1 MGLFGAIK
9 AFFALRKN
17 LAKELE
23 AIREREARYPIMST
37 DELAALDDEEL
48 FEAVNVRTENK
59 VDSFEE
65 LTEGFHSLN
74 DSQKVFYALNWL
86 EMEVNNGG
94 LCQFF
99 VNSSRVAAPFVSEYM
114 GVVGADAHK
123 KLFDEFIQKNN
134 INVTELSFFNIE
146 KIEEFEEKAESYPFD
161 DYDEAYYEMEPLQT
175 YLQKY
180 IREHVVDF

>member
-9 AFFALRKN
+9 AIFALKKN
-17 LAKELE
+17 LAKEIE
-23 AIREREARYPIMST
+23 AIKEREARYPAMTT

-65 LTEGFHSLN
+65 LAQGFNALN

-134 INVTELSFFNIE
+134 INVTELSFFDIE

-180 IREHVVDF
+180 IREHVADF

>member
-1 MGLFGAIK
+1 MGLFD
-9 AFFALRKN
+9 FFKMFKPSKIESKYN
-17 LAKELE
+17 ELMDKVYNPL
-23 AIREREARYPIMST
+23 IQDDDISQ
-37 DELAALDDEEL
+37 LSDEE
-48 FEAVNVRTENK
+48 
-59 VDSFEE
+59 
-65 LTEGFHSLN
+65 
-74 DSQKVFYALNWL
+74 KVFYVVYYFNAEWQ
-86 EMEVNNGG
+86 NGG

-134 INVTELSFFNIE
+134 INVTELSFFDIE